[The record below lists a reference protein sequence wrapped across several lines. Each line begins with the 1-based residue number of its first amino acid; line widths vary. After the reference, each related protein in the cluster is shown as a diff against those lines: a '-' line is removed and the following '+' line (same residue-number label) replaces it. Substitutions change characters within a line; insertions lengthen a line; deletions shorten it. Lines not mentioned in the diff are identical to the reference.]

1 MISVHSNQGK
11 LKTQKQISPRNWRSR
26 WMYQILEGKIIPI
39 DSIMEGAFDSGEI
52 LQRTAL
58 NK

>member
-1 MISVHSNQGK
+1 MDISN
-11 LKTQKQISPRNWRSR
+11 IR
-26 WMYQILEGKIIPI
+26 GKIIPI